1 MMRSVTQLSAAPPSS
16 DFDRATSLEPDPDVP
31 GDFTVVLDAG
41 WSSLVGVH
49 GGYMCA
55 LAVRGAELIAPDR
68 SVRTLTTSFVRSG
81 TVGPAR
87 LTVRQVRAGRSFT
100 TVTADLSQDGRLLLT
115 SRMTL
120 MVARPGVEWSVPVAP
135 ALPPPADCV
144 RMDGGRVL
152 HFDRVDGRLDPASL
166 PFTGSDRAVVR
177 GYVRPLEGRAVDPAW
192 LAMATDWFPPPAFVR
207 LEPPTGG
214 VSIDLTTHV
223 HQPHVTL
230 RPDEW
235 LTGTFE
241 ILTSTGGLAV
251 EHGLV
256 ALPDGTPVAESF
268 QTRLTATD

>member
-1 MMRSVTQLSAAPPSS
+1 MRCVTQPSAALTSS
-16 DFDRATSLEPDPDVP
+16 DFDRTTELVPVPDRP
-31 GDFTVVLDAG
+31 GEFTVLLDPG

-55 LAVRGAELIAPDR
+55 LGVRGAELLAPDR
-68 SVRTLTTSFVRSG
+68 AVRTLTTSFVRTG
-81 TVGPAR
+81 VVGPAS
-87 LTVRQVRAGRSFT
+87 LTVREVRSGRSFT
-100 TVTADLSQDGRLLLT
+100 TMTADLAQDGRLLLT

-120 MVARPGVEWSVPVAP
+120 LVERPGVEWSAPVPP
-135 ALPPPADCV
+135 TLPPPADCV

-152 HFDRVDGRLDPASL
+152 HFDRVDGLLDPASL
-166 PFTGSDRAVVR
+166 PSSGGDRAVVR
-177 GYVRPLEGRAVDPAW
+177 GYLRPLEDRVVDAAW

-207 LEPPTGG
+207 LAPPTGG

-223 HQPHVTL
+223 HQPHVVL
-230 RPDEW
+230 GPDEW

-241 ILTSTGGLAV
+241 ITTSTGGLAV

-256 ALPDGTPVAESF
+256 ARQDGTPVAESF